1 VKRNVLLRHLRRH
14 GCYLKREGQN
24 HSLEN
29 IVLTSIKDKSVIV
42 TGGTKG
48 IGRGIAKVFAAL
60 GARVCVVG
68 RNETDGTA
76 TVEAL
81 RRDGRS
87 VQFCRGD
94 VKDRADMDRVATTV
108 ATEFGG
114 VDILCA
120 NAGIFPQTK
129 LEELTEGEWEDVF
142 ATNLKGMLFS
152 IQACLP
158 YLKRSVAGRIV
169 LMSSITG
176 PITGYPGWSHYGA
189 TKAGMLGF
197 MRTAAI
203 ELAKYKITINA
214 VLPGNVLTEGLIELG
229 QQYIATMAAAIP
241 LQRLGAVEEV
251 GYAVAFL
258 ASEEAGFI
266 TGQTLVLDGGQTL
279 PESLQALES

>member
-1 VKRNVLLRHLRRH
+1 
-14 GCYLKREGQN
+14 
-24 HSLEN
+24 
-29 IVLTSIKDKSVIV
+29 VLTSIKDKSVIV

-68 RNETDGTA
+68 RNENDGTA
-76 TVEAL
+76 TAEAL
-81 RRDGRS
+81 RRDGGS

-94 VKDRADMDRVATTV
+94 VKDRADMDRVA
-108 ATEFGG
+108 ATAAAEFGG

-129 LEELTEGEWEDVF
+129 LEDLTEGEWEDVF

-158 YLKRSVAGRIV
+158 YLKRSVAGRII
-169 LMSSITG
+169 LTSSITG

-203 ELAKYKITINA
+203 ELATYKITINA
-214 VLPGNVLTEGLIELG
+214 VLPGNVLTEGVIEVG
-229 QQYIATMAAAIP
+229 QQYIATMTAAIP
-241 LQRLGAVEEV
+241 LQRLGTLEEV

>member
-1 VKRNVLLRHLRRH
+1 M
-14 GCYLKREGQN
+14 
-24 HSLEN
+24 
-29 IVLTSIKDKSVIV
+29 LTSIKDKSVIV

-68 RNETDGTA
+68 RNENDGTA
-76 TVEAL
+76 TAEAL
-81 RRDGRS
+81 RRDGGS

-94 VKDRADMDRVATTV
+94 VKDRADMERVAATV
-108 ATEFGG
+108 AAEFGG

-129 LEELTEGEWEDVF
+129 LEDLSEGEWEDVF

-158 YLKRSVAGRIV
+158 YLKRSVAGRII
-169 LMSSITG
+169 LTSSITG

-203 ELAKYKITINA
+203 ELAKFKITVNA
-214 VLPGNVLTEGLIELG
+214 VLPGNVLTEGVIEVG
-229 QQYIATMAAAIP
+229 QQYIATMTAAIP
-241 LQRLGAVEEV
+241 LQRLGTLEEV